1 MFCLRKVMDSADTEA
16 NSSPPAPADEF
27 TQLQL
32 KVAQR
37 ADQISQK
44 NGSARERDLEY
55 WLEAEREFLPPGK

>member
-1 MFCLRKVMDSADTEA
+1 MDSASQEA
-16 NSSPPAPADEF
+16 DASAPLPSDEL

-44 NGSARERDLEY
+44 NGGARERDKEY
-55 WLEAEREFLPPGK
+55 WLEAEREFLPPVK